1 MAMQIKRRPAAA
13 AAAAAAADWGADL
26 HPVLRRVYAARGVAR
41 DEDLDL
47 SLERLLPVT
56 SLEGVLEAAR
66 LLASHQRGGRVLVIG
81 DFDADGAT
89 GSALLVRGLKGS

>member
-1 MAMQIKRRPAAA
+1 MAMRDQTAAGVAAA
-13 AAAAAAADWGADL
+13 PDWGADL

-56 SLEGVLEAAR
+56 SLEGVWRRRACWRATSAA
-66 LLASHQRGGRVLVIG
+66 A
-81 DFDADGAT
+81 ACW
-89 GSALLVRGLKGS
+89 